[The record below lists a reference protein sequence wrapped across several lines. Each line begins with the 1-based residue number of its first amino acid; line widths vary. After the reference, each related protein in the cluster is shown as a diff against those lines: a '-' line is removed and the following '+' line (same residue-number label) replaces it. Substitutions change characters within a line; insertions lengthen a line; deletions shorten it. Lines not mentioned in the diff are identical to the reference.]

1 MAREKSEN
9 RGIREREPREEVK
22 KFRERTGNCEREHIE

>member
-1 MAREKSEN
+1 MAREN

-22 KFRERTGNCEREHIE
+22 EFRERTGNGEREKGN